1 MTRSTSPAGPP
12 VLADQPRRG
21 RVLEDLASGE
31 RTPVLI
37 VGAGPAGLTTAIAL
51 ARHGVESVLVE
62 RRPAL
67 SGLPRAVSVS
77 TRTMELLRSWG
88 LEQQIRAGGV
98 EVDWRQWI
106 GPTLAAAGEARPTS
120 FPTGEQAMVLSPTA
134 PASVPQDHLEP
145 VLLNHLRSLGATQV
159 KFGTEVA
166 GIDSRP
172 EGTRVILHEAGTG
185 RSRVIHTR
193 YLVAADG
200 ARSTV
205 RAALGI
211 PMRGPGRLSTAVATL
226 FRAPLWD
233 RLGSRRYCIYSIT
246 HPEAAGVFVPAGRGD
261 RWTYGVISQS
271 GRVSLTDYSRDRV
284 TRLIRL
290 GAGMPDL
297 QPQIERIGAFTFTA
311 QLADRFRA
319 GDAFLVGDAAHRMT
333 PRGGTGMNTAIRGA
347 YDLGWKLAWV
357 LRGWAE
363 PALLDTYQTEHQPLA
378 AHNVDRSADPDGGA
392 RGVEQELHA
401 DLAGRVPHLWLPSKP
416 GRVSTLDLLGPGLTL
431 FTGPG
436 RAQWD
441 AAAASVVTPPPVVV
455 RHLDQITA
463 RAMGIRPGGA
473 MLVRPDGVPAGWWPP
488 GTDAAPA
495 LRAAITSARTGTGH
509 HSAGHSRP
517 ASSHDAA

>member
-1 MTRSTSPAGPP
+1 MTRSASSPGPP
-12 VLADQPRRG
+12 ARSGRRQEPGNLAT
-21 RVLEDLASGE
+21 GE
-31 RTPVLI
+31 RAPVLI

-51 ARHGVESVLVE
+51 ARDGVESVLVE
-62 RRPAL
+62 RRPIL

-77 TRTMELLRSWG
+77 MRTMEFLRSWG

-98 EVDWRQWI
+98 EVDWRQWT

-120 FPTGEQAMVLSPTA
+120 FPTAEQSMVLSPTA

-159 KFGTEVA
+159 NFGTEVA
-166 GIDSRP
+166 WVDSRP
-172 EGTRVILHEAGTG
+172 EGTRVVLREAGTG
-185 RSRVIHTR
+185 KSRVIHAR

-233 RLGSRRYCIYSIT
+233 LLGSRRYCIYSIT
-246 HPEAAGVFVPAGRGD
+246 HPEADGVFVPAGRGD
-261 RWTYGVISQS
+261 RWTYGVISES
-271 GRVSLTDYSRDRV
+271 GQVSLADFSHDRV

-290 GAGMPDL
+290 GAGLPDL

-311 QLADRFRA
+311 QLADRFRS
-319 GDAFLVGDAAHRMT
+319 GDTFLVGDAAHRMT

-378 AHNVDRSADPDGGA
+378 AHNVERSADPDGGA

-401 DLAGRVPHLWLPSKP
+401 DLAGRIPHLWLPSGP
-416 GRVSTLDLLGPGLTL
+416 DRVSTLDLLGPGLTV
-431 FTGPG
+431 FTGP
-436 RAQWD
+436 ASAPWD
-441 AAAASVVTPPPVVV
+441 AAAASVAAPPPLTV

-463 RAMGIRPGGA
+463 RGMGIRAGGA
-473 MLVRPDGVPAGWWPP
+473 MLARPDGALAEWWPP
-488 GTDAAPA
+488 GTTAAPA
-495 LRAAITSARTGTGH
+495 LQTAIKSVLTGTGH
-509 HSAGHSRP
+509 HSAEQARP
-517 ASSHDAA
+517 ASSRDAA